1 MALKASDAFFG
12 GETADL
18 LREELQEMDS
28 EFATPHASPVKGS
41 GYLSDTSTS
50 DESPSAM
57 DTECTLDKRSEDL
70 EEEKSVSDLK
80 KATCG
85 CSCSSGGPCSNLFSA
100 NYLMDY
106 RNSCS
111 EMTSTELDLA
121 ILSAMAC
128 ARARLT
134 TRTKTTYI
142 HQGKHICMKVFLYL
156 HGISRAVS
164 TYE

>member
-1 MALKASDAFFG
+1 MLVLS
-12 GETADL
+12 TDL
-18 LREELQEMDS
+18 DISMIFLLQRNQ
-28 EFATPHASPVKGS
+28 
-41 GYLSDTSTS
+41 S

-57 DTECTLDKRSEDL
+57 DTECTLDKRPVDL
-70 EEEKSVSDLK
+70 EEEKSVSDFK

-85 CSCSSGGPCSNLFSA
+85 CSCSSGRPCSNLFSA
-100 NYLMDY
+100 IYLMDY

-134 TRTKTTYI
+134 KNAALWARDCSESINSIQHLSK
-142 HQGKHICMKVFLYL
+142 
-156 HGISRAVS
+156 
-164 TYE
+164 

>member
-1 MALKASDAFFG
+1 MPSLVEKQLIYLEKSCKKW
-12 GETADL
+12 TLNLLLHMLVLSRDL
-18 LREELQEMDS
+18 DISLTLLLQRNQ
-28 EFATPHASPVKGS
+28 
-41 GYLSDTSTS
+41 S

-57 DTECTLDKRSEDL
+57 DTECTLDKRPEDL

-134 TRTKTTYI
+134 TRTKITYI

-156 HGISRAVS
+156 HGIS
-164 TYE
+164 